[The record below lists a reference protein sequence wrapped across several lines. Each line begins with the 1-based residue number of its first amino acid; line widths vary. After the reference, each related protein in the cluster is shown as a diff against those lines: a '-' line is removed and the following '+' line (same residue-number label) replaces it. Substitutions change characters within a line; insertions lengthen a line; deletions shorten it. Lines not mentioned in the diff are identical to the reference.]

1 MVVAVVGVVV
11 AAAAVL
17 SPAAAGGLGREGTC
31 RCRTAAPRRIVF
43 QICGD
48 GGAEPVDNALVD
60 EYPLWISTDRG
71 EIHDGSHCQGYQCKL
86 PMDDGEQLARR
97 DQE

>member
-1 MVVAVVGVVV
+1 MTVKLHFGVHHIGKTIIMKGGFQS
-11 AAAAVL
+11 L
-17 SPAAAGGLGREGTC
+17 STERWHHHQRLHDDALK
-31 RCRTAAPRRIVF
+31 
-43 QICGD
+43 ICGD